1 MSVPLRGSLGGH
13 PLGPGRGRPH
23 PWGRGGDLGSGRGRG
38 RGWPGRRRAL
48 RAPIGYGPP
57 PLSTPGLPHLPQTSV
72 HRSSSCRSRA
82 FTVSASSLPLLQP
95 GMATPTQA
103 PTKGER
109 RLGKGCRGRGGSEVS
124 ELRRED
130 LRRCQCWQGRGEGK
144 GMSVPP
150 MGGGPCSAPLGAPW
164 APWAPS
170 PSGVPSVPDP
180 WWESGSRE
188 RKDARAGSYGNR
200 VADPALHSMVVDCE
214 EMGFEGGG

>member
-1 MSVPLRGSLGGH
+1 MGGGGGGGGLDGGGLSGPPL
-13 PLGPGRGRPH
+13 
-23 PWGRGGDLGSGRGRG
+23 
-38 RGWPGRRRAL
+38 AT
-48 RAPIGYGPP
+48 APP
-57 PLSTPGLPHLPQTSV
+57 PLSTPGLPHLPQTPV

-109 RLGKGCRGRGGSEVS
+109 RLGKGCRGGGGSEVS

-150 MGGGPCSAPLGAPW
+150 MGGGPCSAPLAP
-164 APWAPS
+164 PGPLGH
-170 PSGVPSVPDP
+170 PLPVVPLPCQTP
-180 WWESGSRE
+180 GG
-188 RKDARAGSYGNR
+188 RAAVGRGR
-200 VADPALHSMVVDCE
+200 MLGPVAMATGWLILHCTAW
-214 EMGFEGGG
+214 